1 MTRERR
7 IRANLDIAEHR
18 DGPYLQNTS
27 EPAYVQA
34 AHGGQGGGSI
44 LPELPRN
51 ATTSY
56 SVSHKTSRMRASP
69 EGRMLPEEAL
79 AATEGADSELRREL
93 VAAEAERKEQLLVLR
108 RADQRRREAPQGGRA
123 APG

>member
-1 MTRERR
+1 
-7 IRANLDIAEHR
+7 
-18 DGPYLQNTS
+18 
-27 EPAYVQA
+27 
-34 AHGGQGGGSI
+34 
-44 LPELPRN
+44 
-51 ATTSY
+51 
-56 SVSHKTSRMRASP
+56 MRASP
-69 EGRMLPEEAL
+69 ESRVLPEEAL